1 MQQQRSK
8 IANSCHYFSATTFK
22 LAVFYSGEIL
32 QVIGD
37 RRLLVSP
44 CPQKP
49 IPPSSRS
56 ADSGRAQHSRL
67 LQWGPSERL
76 WHLPSSVRPFTV
88 TALPNANMA
97 CFKHS
102 IGPGA
107 SRVLVEVRGAIL
119 PCVPFT
125 VFRSDPRRVL
135 KISTRSEIH
144 GVQVAKHRLE
154 FFSVLR
160 RWGGAIYTEN
170 LSVLPFAQKVAA
182 RYLLIPA
189 EGVASSPMRPACIS
203 GRLRPKAKS
212 DDEHGKFRSDRNRQE
227 RTHCEKRCQV
237 ALRRKETAT
246 PCNKSARKDLYV
258 SILIS
263 DLL

>member
-1 MQQQRSK
+1 M
-8 IANSCHYFSATTFK
+8 
-22 LAVFYSGEIL
+22 YSVL
-32 QVIGD
+32 
-37 RRLLVSP
+37 
-44 CPQKP
+44 
-49 IPPSSRS
+49 
-56 ADSGRAQHSRL
+56 HSQFTSVL
-67 LQWGPSERL
+67 GNLYPKRL

-135 KISTRSEIH
+135 KISTRSEIN

-170 LSVLPFAQKVAA
+170 LSVLLFAQKVSA
-182 RYLLIPA
+182 RYLLI
-189 EGVASSPMRPACIS
+189 
-203 GRLRPKAKS
+203 
-212 DDEHGKFRSDRNRQE
+212 
-227 RTHCEKRCQV
+227 
-237 ALRRKETAT
+237 RRKGWPRRQCDSRTSRRSIAT
-246 PCNKSARKDLYV
+246 EGQKRRRTRQ
-258 SILIS
+258 I
-263 DLL
+263 